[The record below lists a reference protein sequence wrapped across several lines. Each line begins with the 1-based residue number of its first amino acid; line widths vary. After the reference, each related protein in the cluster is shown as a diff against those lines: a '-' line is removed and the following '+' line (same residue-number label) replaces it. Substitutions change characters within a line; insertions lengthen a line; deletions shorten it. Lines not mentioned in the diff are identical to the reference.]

1 MKCAPNYL
9 LAITLLSLTS
19 CQPAQ
24 KQEETSLKS
33 TSPTYSAAVVSAHP
47 IASRVG
53 KEIMQKGG
61 NAVDAAI
68 AVQFTL
74 AVVFPAAG
82 NIGGGGFMMVRTAD
96 GQYAAL
102 DFREKA
108 PAKATT
114 GMFLDKT
121 GTVIPNLSTEGH
133 LASGVP
139 GSVDG
144 MVEAHAKYGSLPW
157 KELVQPAIDI
167 ALKGFPLTEREAG
180 WMNDFREL
188 FTRYNTVQPTF
199 LYKDAWKAG
208 DTIRW
213 TDLGHT
219 LERIRDNG
227 RAGFYEGKTADDI
240 VAEMQRGK
248 GLISKEDLK
257 NYKSVWRT
265 PLTADYKNY
274 KIISMPPSSSG
285 GVCLIQLLKSV
296 EPYPMKEWGFNSA
309 RYVHLMTEAERRV
322 YADRSKFLGDPDFY
336 KVPLNEMID
345 ANYNKQRMS
354 TFNEEKATPSAE
366 VKPGNIPGYES
377 EETTHFSIVDAKGN
391 AVAVTTTINGW
402 FGSYVVVG
410 GSGFFLNNEMDDFSS
425 KPGVPNMFGV
435 LGGEANK
442 IEPNKRMLSAMTPT
456 IVEKEGKLH
465 MVVGTPGGS
474 TIITSVFQVILNVT
488 EFGMGMQEA
497 VNAKRVHSQWQPD
510 VISPEFKAISVQDS
524 TTLVK
529 MGHKF
534 SSRKSIGRVDAILVL
549 PDGKLEGGAD
559 NLRGDDRVDGY

>member
-1 MKCAPNYL
+1 MKCASNPL
-9 LAITLLSLTS
+9 LAFILLALTS

-24 KQEETSLKS
+24 KQEQNNSVKEE
-33 TSPTYSAAVVSAHP
+33 PTPHGMVVSAHP

-108 PAKATT
+108 PGRATT
-114 GMFLDKT
+114 GMFLDRS
-121 GTVIPNLSTEGH
+121 GQVIPNLSTEGH

-157 KELVQPAIDI
+157 KDLLQPAIDL
-167 ALKGFPLTEREAG
+167 ALNGFTLTQREAN
-180 WMNDFREL
+180 WMNDFRPRFEK
-188 FTRYNTVQPTF
+188 YNTVAPKF
-199 LYKDAWKAG
+199 LYKQLWKAG
-208 DTIRW
+208 DSIHW
-213 TDLGHT
+213 ADLGHT

-257 NYKSVWRT
+257 NYKATWRT
-265 PLTADYKNY
+265 PIVANYKDYKVV
-274 KIISMPPSSSG
+274 SMPPSSSG

-296 EPYPMKEWGFNSA
+296 EPYPVKDWGLNSTK
-309 RYVHLMTEAERRV
+309 YVHLMVEAERRV
-322 YADRSKFLGDPDFY
+322 YADRSKFLGDADFY
-336 KVPLNEMID
+336 KVPIEQIID
-345 ANYNKQRMS
+345 ATYNKERMS
-354 TFNEEKATPSAE
+354 TYKEDKATPSSE
-366 VKPGNIPGYES
+366 VKPGKIAGYEH
-377 EETTHFSIVDAKGN
+377 EETTHFSIVDPKGN
-391 AVAVTTTINGW
+391 AVSVTTTINGW
-402 FGSYVVVG
+402 FGNYVVVG

-456 IVEKEGKLH
+456 IVEKNGKVKIVL
-465 MVVGTPGGS
+465 GSPGGS

-488 EFGMGMQEA
+488 EFGMGMQDA
-497 VNAKRVHSQWQPD
+497 VNAKRIHSQWLPD
-510 VISPEFKAISVQDS
+510 VISPEYKAITKADS
-524 TTLVK
+524 LALVK

-534 SSRKSIGRVDAILVL
+534 SSRKAIGRVDAILVKD
-549 PDGKLEGGAD
+549 DGTLEGGAD
-559 NLRGDDRVDGY
+559 NTRGDDSIASF

>member
-1 MKCAPNYL
+1 MKYAPNYL
-9 LAITLLSLTS
+9 LAISLLALTS
-19 CQPAQ
+19 CQPVQ
-24 KQEETSLKS
+24 KPEETSAKAAV
-33 TSPTYSAAVVSAHP
+33 TNYSAAVVTAHP

-96 GQYAAL
+96 GQVAAL
-102 DFREKA
+102 DYREKA

-114 GMFLDKT
+114 GMFLDKA
-121 GTVIPNLSTEGH
+121 GNVIPNLSTEGH

-144 MVEAHAKYGSLPW
+144 MAEAHAKYGSLPW
-157 KELVQPAIDI
+157 KELLQPAIDI

-180 WMNDFREL
+180 WMNDFRER
-188 FTRYNTVQPTF
+188 FNKYNTVQPTF
-199 LYKDAWKAG
+199 LYKELWKAG

-240 VAEMQRGK
+240 VAEMKRGN

-257 NYKSVWRT
+257 NYKASWRT
-265 PLTADYKNY
+265 PITADYKNY
-274 KIISMPPSSSG
+274 KVISMPPSSSG

-309 RYVHLMTEAERRV
+309 KYVHLMTEAERRV

-336 KVPLNEMID
+336 KVPLAEMID
-345 ANYNKQRMS
+345 ANYNKERMS
-354 TFNEEKATPSAE
+354 TFNEAKATPSSE
-366 VKPGNIPGYES
+366 VRPGKIAGYES

-391 AVAVTTTINGW
+391 AVSVTTTINGW
-402 FGSYVVVG
+402 FGNYVVVG

-456 IVEKEGKLH
+456 IVEKDGKLH

-510 VISPEFKAISVQDS
+510 VISPEYKALSKEDS
-524 TTLVK
+524 LTLVK

-549 PDGKLEGGAD
+549 PNGKLEGGAD
-559 NLRGDDRVDGY
+559 NTRGDDAVDGY

>member
-1 MKCAPNYL
+1 MKCTPNTL
-9 LAITLLSLTS
+9 LAISLLALTS
-19 CQPAQ
+19 CQPAK
-24 KQEETSLKS
+24 KQEENIS
-33 TSPTYSAAVVSAHP
+33 TNNSATPHGMVVSAHP

-53 KEIMQKGG
+53 KEIMLKGG

-82 NIGGGGFMMVRTAD
+82 NIGGGGFMMVRTND

-114 GMFLDKT
+114 GMFLDKS
-121 GTVIPNLSTEGH
+121 GQVVPNLSTEGH

-144 MVEAHAKYGSLPW
+144 MTEAHAKYGSLPW
-157 KELVQPAIDI
+157 KDLLQPAIDL
-167 ALKGFPLTEREAG
+167 ALNGFALTQREAS
-180 WMNDFREL
+180 WMNDFRAKFEK
-188 FTRYNTVQPTF
+188 YNTVAPKF
-199 LYKDAWKAG
+199 LYKPLWKSG

-213 TDLGHT
+213 IDMGHT

-227 RAGFYEGKTADDI
+227 RAGFYEGKTSDDI

-257 NYKSVWRT
+257 NYKSTWRT
-265 PLTADYKNY
+265 PLVANY
-274 KIISMPPSSSG
+274 KQYKVISMPPSSSG
-285 GVCLIQLLKSV
+285 GVCMVQLLKSV
-296 EPYPMKEWGFNSA
+296 EPYPMKDWGFNSA
-309 RYVHLMTEAERRV
+309 KYVHLMVEAERRV
-322 YADRSKFLGDPDFY
+322 YADRSRFLGDADFY
-336 KVPLNEMID
+336 KVPINEMID
-345 ANYNKQRMS
+345 ANYNKERMNS
-354 TFNEEKATPSAE
+354 FNESKATPSPE
-366 VKPGNIPGYES
+366 VRSGTIAGYES
-377 EETTHFSIVDAKGN
+377 EETTHFSIVDPQGN
-391 AVAVTTTINGW
+391 AVSVTTTINGW
-402 FGSYVVVG
+402 FGNYVVVS

-456 IVEKEGKLH
+456 IVEKNGKLH
-465 MVVGTPGGS
+465 LVLGSPGGS

-497 VNAKRVHSQWQPD
+497 VNAKRIHSQWQPD
-510 VISPEFKAISVQDS
+510 VISPEYRAISTQDS
-524 TTLVK
+524 LTLVK
-529 MGHKF
+529 FGHRF
-534 SSRKSIGRVDAILVL
+534 SSRRSIGRVDAILVRD
-549 PDGKLEGGAD
+549 DGTLEGGAD
-559 NLRGDDRVDGY
+559 NTRGDDAIESF

>member
-1 MKCAPNYL
+1 MNLAPAILFGTTL
-9 LAITLLSLTS
+9 LALTS
-19 CQPAQ
+19 CQPE
-24 KQEETSLKS
+24 KRQEES
-33 TSPTYSAAVVSAHP
+33 SAVTVPPVPHGMVVSAHP

-53 KEIMQKGG
+53 KEVMQKGG
-61 NAVDAAI
+61 NAVDAAV

-82 NIGGGGFMMVRTAD
+82 NIGGGGFFILRTKD
-96 GQYAAL
+96 GQYHSL

-108 PAKATT
+108 PGKAATA
-114 GMFLDKT
+114 MFLDKS
-121 GTVIPNLSTEGH
+121 GSVIPNLSTEGH

-144 MVEAHAKYGSLPW
+144 MAEAHAKFGTLPW
-157 KELVQPAIDI
+157 KDLLQPAIDL
-167 ALKGFPLTEREAG
+167 ALKGFTLTQREAG
-180 WMNDFREL
+180 WMNEFRPTFEKH
-188 FTRYNTVQPTF
+188 NTVQPSF
-199 LYKDAWKAG
+199 LYKPLWKAG
-208 DTIRW
+208 DSIKW
-213 TDLGHT
+213 TDMGHT

-240 VAEMQRGK
+240 VAEMKRGK
-248 GLISKEDLK
+248 GLISKEDLA

-265 PLTADYKNY
+265 PVTSDYKEY

-285 GVCLIQLLKSV
+285 GVCLVQLLESV
-296 EPYPMKEWGFNSA
+296 EPYPIKEWGFNSVKA
-309 RYVHLMTEAERRV
+309 VHLMVEAERRV
-322 YADRSKFLGDPDFY
+322 YADRSKFLGDPEFY
-336 KVPLNEMID
+336 KVPIEEMIKPD
-345 ANYNKQRMS
+345 YNKDRMTS
-354 TFNEEKATPSAE
+354 FTESKATPSSEIA
-366 VKPGNIPGYES
+366 PGTIEGHES
-377 EETTHFSIVDAKGN
+377 EETTHFSIVDPAGN

-402 FGSYVVVG
+402 FGSYVVVA

-456 IVEKEGKLH
+456 IVEKNGKLH
-465 MVVGTPGGS
+465 MVLGSPGGS

-497 VNAKRVHSQWQPD
+497 VNAKRIHSQWQPD
-510 VISPEFKAISVQDS
+510 VIAPEYKAISKDDS
-524 TTLVK
+524 LTLVK

-534 SSRKSIGRVDAILVL
+534 RSRKSIGRVDAILVRD
-549 PDGKLEGGAD
+549 DGTLEGGAD
-559 NLRGDDRVDGY
+559 NTRGDDAIASF

>member
-1 MKCAPNYL
+1 MKCASNIL
-9 LAITLLSLTS
+9 LVITLLVLIS

-24 KQEETSLKS
+24 KQEENSS
-33 TSPTYSAAVVSAHP
+33 TSTNSTPHGMVVSAHP

-96 GQYAAL
+96 GNYAAL

-114 GMFLDKT
+114 GMFLDKS
-121 GTVIPNLSTEGH
+121 GQVVPNLSTEGH

-157 KELVQPAIDI
+157 TDLLQPAIDL
-167 ALKGFPLTEREAG
+167 ALDGFTLTAREAG
-180 WMNDFREL
+180 WMNDFRDDFEKH
-188 FTRYNTVQPTF
+188 NTVPPTF
-199 LYKDAWKAG
+199 LYKPVWKDG

-240 VAEMQRGK
+240 AAEMQRGK

-257 NYKSVWRT
+257 NYKSTWRT
-265 PLTADYKNY
+265 PITADYKNY
-274 KIISMPPSSSG
+274 KLISMPPSSSG
-285 GVCLIQLLKSV
+285 GVCLIQLMKSV

-309 RYVHLMTEAERRV
+309 KYVHLMVEAERRV
-322 YADRSKFLGDPDFY
+322 YADRSRFLGDPDFY
-336 KVPLNEMID
+336 KVPLSEMID

-354 TFNEEKATPSAE
+354 TFNEQKATPSSE
-366 VKPGNIPGYES
+366 IRPGTIAGYES
-377 EETTHFSIVDAKGN
+377 EETTHFSIVDPKGN

-402 FGSYVVVG
+402 FGNYVVVG
-410 GSGFFLNNEMDDFSS
+410 GSGFFLNNEMNDFSS

-456 IVEKEGKLH
+456 IVEKDGKLH
-465 MVVGTPGGS
+465 LVLGSPGGS

-510 VISPEFKAISVQDS
+510 VIAPEYKAIGKEDS
-524 TTLVK
+524 LTLVK

-534 SSRKSIGRVDAILVL
+534 SSRRAIGRVDAILVRD
-549 PDGKLEGGAD
+549 DGKLEGGAD
-559 NLRGDDRVDGY
+559 NTRGDDSISEF

>member
-1 MKCAPNYL
+1 M
-9 LAITLLSLTS
+9 
-19 CQPAQ
+19 
-24 KQEETSLKS
+24 
-33 TSPTYSAAVVSAHP
+33 VVSAHP

-53 KEIMQKGG
+53 KEIMMKGG

-82 NIGGGGFMMVRTAD
+82 NIGGGGFMLVRTKD
-96 GQYAAL
+96 GQYHAL

-121 GTVIPNLSTEGH
+121 GQVIPNLSTEGH

-144 MVEAHAKYGSLPW
+144 MVEAHSKFGTLPW
-157 KELVQPAIDI
+157 KDLVQPAIDLAI
-167 ALKGFPLTEREAG
+167 HGFALTEREAK
-180 WMNDFREL
+180 WMNDYRPTFEK
-188 FTRYNTVQPTF
+188 YNTIQPSF
-199 LYKDAWKAG
+199 LYKDQWKSG
-208 DTIRW
+208 DTIKW
-213 TDLGHT
+213 SDLGHT

-240 VAEMQRGK
+240 VAEMKRGK
-248 GLISKEDLK
+248 GLISKEDLA
-257 NYKSVWRT
+257 NYKSSWRT
-265 PLTADYKNY
+265 PITSNY
-274 KIISMPPSSSG
+274 KGYKVISMPPSSSG
-285 GVCLIQLLKSV
+285 GVCLIQLLESV
-296 EPYPMKEWGFNSA
+296 EPYPMKDWGFNSA
-309 RYVHLMTEAERRV
+309 KSVHLMVEAERRV

-336 KVPLNEMID
+336 KVPIARMIAED
-345 ANYNKQRMS
+345 YNRQRMS
-354 TFNEEKATPSAE
+354 TFNENKATPSSE
-366 VKPGNIPGYES
+366 VQPGTIPGYES
-377 EETTHFSIVDAKGN
+377 EETTHFSIVDPEGN
-391 AVAVTTTINGW
+391 AVALTTTINGW
-402 FGSYVVVG
+402 FGSYVVVA
-410 GSGFFLNNEMDDFSS
+410 GSGFLLNNEMDDFSS

-456 IVEKEGKLH
+456 IVERNGKPYIVL
-465 MVVGTPGGS
+465 GTPGGS

-488 EFGMGMQEA
+488 EYGMGMQEA

-510 VISPEFKAISVQDS
+510 VIAPEYGAISKEDS
-524 TTLVK
+524 LTLVK

-534 SSRKSIGRVDAILVL
+534 SSRRAIGRVDAILVKD
-549 PDGKLEGGAD
+549 DGTLEGGAD
-559 NLRGDDRVDGY
+559 NTRGDDTIASF

>member
-1 MKCAPNYL
+1 MKCAPNLL
-9 LAITLLSLTS
+9 LAITLLALTS
-19 CQPAQ
+19 CQPSK
-24 KQEETSLKS
+24 KQEENNSVKVADT
-33 TSPTYSAAVVSAHP
+33 PHGMVVSAHP
-47 IASRVG
+47 IASKVG

-82 NIGGGGFMMVRTAD
+82 NIGGGGFMMVRTND

-108 PAKATT
+108 PGKATT
-114 GMFLDKT
+114 GMFLDKS
-121 GTVIPNLSTEGH
+121 GNVIPNLSTEGH

-144 MVEAHAKYGSLPW
+144 MVEAHARYGSLPW
-157 KELVQPAIDI
+157 KDVVQPAIDL
-167 ALKGFPLTEREAG
+167 ALNGFALTQREAS
-180 WMNDFREL
+180 WMNDFRPKFEK
-188 FTRYNTVQPTF
+188 YNTVAPKF
-199 LYKDAWKAG
+199 LYKPLWKAG

-257 NYKSVWRT
+257 NYHAAWRT
-265 PLTADYKNY
+265 PIVANY
-274 KIISMPPSSSG
+274 KQYKVVSMPPSSSG

-296 EPYPMKEWGFNSA
+296 EPYPVKEWGFNSSK
-309 RYVHLMTEAERRV
+309 YVHLMVEAERRV
-322 YADRSKFLGDPDFY
+322 YADRSKFLGDADFY
-336 KVPLNEMID
+336 KVPIDQMID
-345 ANYNKQRMS
+345 ANYNKERMS
-354 TFNEEKATPSAE
+354 TYKEDKATPSSE
-366 VKPGNIPGYES
+366 VRPGNIAGYEH
-377 EETTHFSIVDAKGN
+377 EETTHYSIVDPKGN
-391 AVAVTTTINGW
+391 AVSVTTTINGW
-402 FGSYVVVG
+402 FGNYVIVG

-442 IEPNKRMLSAMTPT
+442 IESDKRMLSAMTPT
-456 IVEKEGKLH
+456 IVEKNGKVHIVL
-465 MVVGTPGGS
+465 GSPGGS

-488 EFGMGMQEA
+488 EFGMGMQDA

-510 VISPEFKAISVQDS
+510 VVSPEYKAISKQDS
-524 TTLVK
+524 IALVK

-534 SSRKSIGRVDAILVL
+534 SSRRSIGRVDAILVKD
-549 PDGKLEGGAD
+549 DGTLEGGAD
-559 NLRGDDRVDGY
+559 NTRGDDAIADF

>member
-1 MKCAPNYL
+1 MKYAPNAL
-9 LAITLLSLTS
+9 LAITLLALIS
-19 CQPAQ
+19 CQPAK
-24 KQEETSLKS
+24 KQEEN
-33 TSPTYSAAVVSAHP
+33 SATTPVREPHGMVVSAHP

-82 NIGGGGFMMVRTAD
+82 NIGGGGFMMVRTSD
-96 GQYAAL
+96 GNYAAL
-102 DFREKA
+102 DYREKA

-114 GMFLDKT
+114 GMFLDKS
-121 GTVIPNLSTEGH
+121 GQVVPNLSTEGH

-157 KELVQPAIDI
+157 KDLLQPAIDL
-167 ALKGFPLTEREAG
+167 ALGGFALTQREAN
-180 WMNDFREL
+180 WMNDFRARFEK
-188 FTRYNTVQPTF
+188 YNTAPPTF
-199 LYKDAWKAG
+199 LYRPSWKAG
-208 DTIRW
+208 DSIMW

-227 RAGFYEGKTADDI
+227 RAGFYEGKTAEDI
-240 VAEMQRGK
+240 EAEMKRGK
-248 GLISKEDLK
+248 GLITKEDLK
-257 NYKSVWRT
+257 NYKSTWRT
-265 PLTADYKNY
+265 PIMADYKQY
-274 KIISMPPSSSG
+274 KVVSMPPSSSG

-296 EPYPMKEWGFNSA
+296 EPYPIKEWGFNSVKH
-309 RYVHLMTEAERRV
+309 VHLMVEAERRV

-336 KVPLNEMID
+336 KVPINEMID
-345 ANYNKQRMS
+345 ANYNKGRMS
-354 TFNEEKATPSAE
+354 TFTEDKATPSSK
-366 VKPGNIPGYES
+366 VLPGTIAGYES
-377 EETTHFSIVDAKGN
+377 EETTHFSIVDPQGN
-391 AVAVTTTINGW
+391 AVAVTTTLNGW

-456 IVEKEGKLH
+456 IVEKNGKVHIVL
-465 MVVGTPGGS
+465 GSPGGS

-510 VISPEFKAISVQDS
+510 QISPEYKAISKEDS
-524 TTLVK
+524 LTLVK
-529 MGHKF
+529 MGHRF
-534 SSRKSIGRVDAILVL
+534 SSRKSIGRVDAILIKD
-549 PDGKLEGGAD
+549 DGTLEGGAD
-559 NLRGDDRVDGY
+559 NTRGDDTIASF